1 MTTVGAATSC
11 AKLIIAAGGIVEKQ
25 TPQGIRIAVVLRDRY
40 GEEWALPKGKP
51 KEEDNNSFEATAL
64 REVNEETGCRAVITG
79 FAGTTSYYH
88 DRAPKTVFFWRM
100 LATDEGR
107 FTPSKEIKKLEWLT
121 PGQAMHRLTHQ
132 EERRLVA
139 GVYDKKDDID
149 IYLPTFARLGRT
161 ASLIFTRIT
170 AMHRWQR
177 LSATIDA
184 YALELDCRENAL
196 RGRHTSSVPCLA
208 EARQALRRA
217 RQVLDGH
224 GDIDKGWKYLYAA
237 QRMEILAMEQ
247 AQLRTKAIVLL
258 NEAEKMTG
266 WRKDT
271 VRALLGEVESG
282 AVVNAEHVL
291 QASLIIDEHYMNQAY
306 KDGLLR
312 THIVNLALLLLLQV
326 AFLSVYFSQIK
337 GVFSSTTEL
346 ALTDEWMFAA
356 VMFFG
361 LMGGTVSAIISAPT
375 TTKSTRVP
383 EMAGTIRVTMLRILM
398 GMVSALLIV
407 MIVKSGIGA
416 QLFNQEI
423 FAKLEKTNYFLLL
436 AAFVAGFSERLVL
449 RSIRLFVDNKP

>member
-1 MTTVGAATSC
+1 
-11 AKLIIAAGGIVEKQ
+11 
-25 TPQGIRIAVVLRDRY
+25 
-40 GEEWALPKGKP
+40 
-51 KEEDNNSFEATAL
+51 
-64 REVNEETGCRAVITG
+64 
-79 FAGTTSYYH
+79 
-88 DRAPKTVFFWRM
+88 
-100 LATDEGR
+100 
-107 FTPSKEIKKLEWLT
+107 
-121 PGQAMHRLTHQ
+121 
-132 EERRLVA
+132 
-139 GVYDKKDDID
+139 
-149 IYLPTFARLGRT
+149 
-161 ASLIFTRIT
+161 
-170 AMHRWQR
+170 
-177 LSATIDA
+177 
-184 YALELDCRENAL
+184 
-196 RGRHTSSVPCLA
+196 
-208 EARQALRRA
+208 
-217 RQVLDGH
+217 
-224 GDIDKGWKYLYAA
+224 
-237 QRMEILAMEQ
+237 MEQ

-312 THIVNLALLLLLQV
+312 THIVNLAMLLLLQV
-326 AFLSVYFSQIK
+326 AFLSVYFSEIK

-361 LMGGTVSAIISAPT
+361 LMGGTVSAILSAPT